1 VLQRKSIYIENE
13 YFYPKIKIMN
23 ALFELTATS
32 RKMVAPYLEK
42 YTLEQLNTIPE
53 GFSNTIFW
61 NIAHIV
67 VTQQLLVYKLS
78 GLPMQVSDD
87 LVEKYRKGTKPEQDA
102 TQEEVDL
109 IKSLLFSTVEQMK
122 SDYDNKL
129 FQNFNEYP
137 TSTGFTLHNV
147 EEAIEFNAFHEGLHI
162 GILMSLRKFV

>member
-1 VLQRKSIYIENE
+1 
-13 YFYPKIKIMN
+13 MN
-23 ALFELTATS
+23 AIFELTATS
-32 RKMVAPYLEK
+32 RKMAAPYLEK

-109 IKSLLFSTVEQMK
+109 IKSLLFSTVEQMR
-122 SDYDNKL
+122 SDYDNKV
-129 FQNFNEYP
+129 FQNFTEYP
-137 TSTGFTLHNV
+137 TSTGFTLHSV
-147 EEAIEFNAFHEGLHI
+147 EEAMQFNAFHEGSHI